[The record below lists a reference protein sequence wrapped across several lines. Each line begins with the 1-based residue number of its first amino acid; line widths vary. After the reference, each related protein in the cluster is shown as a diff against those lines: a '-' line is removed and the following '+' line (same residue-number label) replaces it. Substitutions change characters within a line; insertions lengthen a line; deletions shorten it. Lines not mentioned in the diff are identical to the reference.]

1 MWSLENVETRAQ
13 KYGESFFI
21 PSRAERSGQEPG
33 RRVRLHFL
41 LAAPELGEPRV
52 ERLWVEIVNTKDAGS
67 RYEGSLVV
75 QPAYIKNLNCGDQI
89 EFGAEH
95 IAQTI
100 MIHNDRQGLQYAD
113 QLALVS
119 ALCLEPGES
128 FCCICRENPEC
139 DEDSGWR
146 IFTGRE
152 PSGYAE
158 ECSNIRLIEIG
169 CLLAKDASLFEVFR
183 VGGIGS
189 AFKRSRPG
197 QSWQKVKD

>member
-13 KYGESFFI
+13 KYGDSFFI
-21 PSRAERSGQEPG
+21 PSRTERSGQKPG
-33 RRVRLHFL
+33 KRVRLHFL
-41 LAAPELGEPRV
+41 LAAPELGEPRT
-52 ERLWVEIVNTKDAGS
+52 ERLWVEIVNIKAAGS
-67 RYEGSLVV
+67 RYEGILVI
-75 QPAYIKNLNCGDQI
+75 QPVYIKNLNCGDTI

-100 MIHNDRQGLQYAD
+100 LIQNDEGVQYAD
-113 QLALVS
+113 KLALVS
-119 ALCLEPGES
+119 ALGLEPGES
-128 FCCICRENPEC
+128 FCCIRRETPEC

-146 IFTGRE
+146 IFTGYE

-169 CLLAKDASLFEVFR
+169 CLLAKDASLFEVFQI
-183 VGGIGS
+183 GGIGA

-197 QSWQKVKD
+197 QPWRKVKD